1 MKNKIEVIGIGLEGV
16 TGLIEETRIL
26 IEKATVLVG
35 SDRHL
40 QFFVN
45 HPAEKLVLGD
55 FLVIFETMRRRLKQ
69 EENIVVLVSG
79 DPLFFGLGRLLIEN
93 FPAEQLNF
101 HPHLSSVQLAFNR
114 LQLPWHDAKIV
125 SVHGRSLNL
134 LIPLLQ
140 KGVKKIAILTDQEN
154 NPAAIAQFYQQLD
167 LPAAYQFWICERL
180 GAIDEKVYSASS
192 QEISLL
198 TEQDFSPLNI
208 VILIRKN
215 ILDLVELDSE
225 KLPLFGLPDSSF
237 YSFEDRPGLMTKR
250 EVRMMVL
257 GELALQPKQVIWDI
271 GAGTGSVSIEIARLC
286 PNSQIYAIEK
296 TAMGIILI
304 ERNAQRFRVNN
315 VYAIQGKAPEILA
328 DLPTPDR
335 IFIGGSGGKLTHVL
349 NFCQAKIGKQGKV
362 VLALA
367 TLEHIALCL
376 NWFKEHQWNYS
387 FQEIHISRSL
397 PIGELTRLNPL
408 NPVMLIEATP
418 FLGVLNADINEDG
431 VNHE

>member
-1 MKNKIEVIGIGLEGV
+1 MKNKIEVIGIGLEGIS
-16 TGLIEETRIL
+16 GLTEETRIL

-40 QFFVN
+40 QFFSN
-45 HPAEKLVLGD
+45 HLAEKLVLGD
-55 FLVIFETMRRRLKQ
+55 FLVVFETMRRRLKQ
-69 EENIVVLVSG
+69 EEKIVVFVSG
-79 DPLFFGLGRLLIEN
+79 DPLFFGLGRLLVEN
-93 FPAEQLNF
+93 FPPEQLNF
-101 HPHLSSVQLAFNR
+101 HPHLSSVQLAFSR
-114 LQLPWHDAKIV
+114 LQLPWHDAKII

-140 KGVKKIAILTDQEN
+140 KGFKKIAILTDQEN

-167 LPAAYQFWICERL
+167 LPATYQFWICERL
-180 GAIDEKVYSASS
+180 GAIDEKVYSALPE
-192 QEISLL
+192 EISLL
-198 TEQDFSPLNI
+198 TNQDFSPLNI
-208 VILIRKN
+208 VILVRKN
-215 ILDLVELDSE
+215 VLDLVEFDAE

-257 GELALQPKQVIWDI
+257 GELALQPKQIIWDI

-286 PNSQIYAIEK
+286 PNSKIYAIEK
-296 TAMGIILI
+296 TAMGIVLI
-304 ERNAQRFRVNN
+304 ERNSQRFRVDN

-335 IFIGGSGGKLTHVL
+335 IFIGGSGGKLTQVL

-397 PIGELTRLNPL
+397 PIAELTRLHPL

-418 FLGVLNADINEDG
+418 FFGVINSNVNEDG
-431 VNHE
+431 MSQE